1 MNKLPIVIN
10 NTQFAGQKQVLLG
23 DLDAMDFKR
32 LRDQLVVVPGQ
43 KNQVQYRLSGWV
55 DVQNRAFLKLE
66 LKADL
71 QMTCQRCLA
80 AMPLHLDLNFNYQIT
95 HQSEQELLASEQ
107 MEDELDFIE
116 ADIIMDVGFLMED
129 ELMMALPI
137 APVHAEACVALEMTS
152 GEKANPF
159 AVLQKLKK

>member
-10 NTQFAGQKQVLLG
+10 NTQFASQKQVLSG
-23 DLDAMDFKR
+23 DLDAMDFER
-32 LRDQLVVVPGQ
+32 LRDQLVSVLGQ
-43 KNQVQYRLSGWV
+43 KNLVQYHLSGWV

-71 QMTCQRCLA
+71 QMACQRCLA

-95 HQSEQELLASEQ
+95 HQSEQELLASERL
-107 MEDELDFIE
+107 EDEVDFIE
-116 ADIIMDVGFLMED
+116 ADANMDVGFLIED

-137 APVHAEACVALEMTS
+137 APVHVEACVAMEMSS

-159 AVLQKLKK
+159 AVLGKLKK